1 VPSTLFTSHNV
12 AVATPGNVLPVPYI
26 ADLTLVS
33 FAAIVLLS
41 LPATRM
47 VALMIC
53 LKFLSDL
60 HHTTVTFRG
69 GHRMIYPPIKD
80 LFSSNE

>member
-1 VPSTLFTSHNV
+1 MHFAVVVPE
-12 AVATPGNVLPVPYI
+12 NVLLVLYI
-26 ADLTLVS
+26 ADVTFVS
-33 FAAIVLLS
+33 PAAIALLF

-60 HHTTVTFRG
+60 HHTTMTFQG
-69 GHRMIYPPIKD
+69 GHRMSCLPIND
-80 LFSSNE
+80 LFSSKE